1 VGDVARHGD
10 RITLEGSGDL
20 VATVME
26 ALVRAGVVPR
36 QTRIEQS
43 TLDDA
48 FVALTA
54 DADAVASEHAEPT
67 REESR

>member
-1 VGDVARHGD
+1 MSRDGELIEIA
-10 RITLEGSGDL
+10 GSGDL
-20 VATVME
+20 VAAVME
-26 ALVRAGVVPR
+26 ILIREQIVPL

-54 DADAVASEHAEPT
+54 DADAARGRVRRGLTKE
-67 REESR
+67 